1 MTLAETP
8 DSVFSPRMRSYEF
21 ILASARLSALPS
33 GALWW
38 SEKGLLCV
46 SDLHFGK
53 STRLARRDGRMFPPY
68 DNRETLARLERDIL
82 ILNPAT
88 IICLGDSFDDL
99 AAQEEMDESDQRW
112 LTCLM
117 AGRRW
122 IWIEGN
128 HDPGPVEIG
137 GSHLS
142 EYREGGLTFRHIA
155 DPDKSGEVSGHFHPK
170 TSITAN
176 GRAVSRRCFLVDKQR
191 VVLPAFG
198 TFTGG
203 LRSDRPVLQEL
214 MAPNAI
220 AILTGKTAQPVP
232 MRL

>member
-1 MTLAETP
+1 MNGQEFSLAG
-8 DSVFSPRMRSYEF
+8 
-21 ILASARLSALPS
+21 IALTALGS

-38 SEKGLLCV
+38 AERRLLCV
-46 SDLHFGK
+46 SDLHLGK
-53 STRLARRDGRMFPPY
+53 SERIVRKGGTPLPPY
-68 DNRETLARLERDIL
+68 ENRDTLLRLEHDLRRTD
-82 ILNPAT
+82 AET
-88 IICLGDSFDDL
+88 VICLGDSFDDL
-99 AAQEEMDESDQRW
+99 EAENGLNETDRLWITRLQ
-112 LTCLM
+112 

-137 GSHLS
+137 GAHLS
-142 EYREGGLTFRHIA
+142 EYREDGLTFRHIA